1 MILGKILVTGSNG
14 FLGSHLI
21 GYLQY
26 HKKQVIGLSQNSQKK
41 DGIHQI
47 KNDVRTISRIPKD
60 ISCIVHLAALT
71 DINHCERYP
80 KACFDTNVGGTQ
92 NMLELGRKHDS
103 KFIFASTS
111 HVYGIPKKLPV
122 SETAELHPLS
132 VYAASKACAEMLCE
146 GYSKSYGLDI
156 MVVRAF
162 SIYGPA
168 SPSHLVTSK
177 IIEQILYE
185 NKITIGNLSP
195 KRDFLYVSDL
205 ISAYSLLIKRNLTG
219 FSIFNVG
226 FGKSISILELCQ
238 KLIKISGKKIS
249 VNSDKN
255 LQRKSEIE
263 NIVCDISKIKKLGW
277 KPKILLEEGL
287 SNTFHWFANSK
298 L

>member
-14 FLGSHLI
+14 FLGSNLI
-21 GYLQY
+21 DYLLY
-26 HKKQVIGLSQNSQKK
+26 NKKQVIGLSQNPQKK

-47 KNDVRTISRIPKD
+47 QNDVRTISRIPKD
-60 ISCIVHLAALT
+60 ISCIMHLAALT
-71 DINHCERYP
+71 DVNYCQLYP

-92 NMLELGRKHDS
+92 NMLELARKHDS

-111 HVYGIPKKLPV
+111 HVFGIPKKLPV
-122 SETAELHPLS
+122 SENTEFHPIS

-156 MVVRAF
+156 IIVRAF

-168 SPSHLVTSK
+168 SPSYLVTSK
-177 IIEQILYE
+177 IIKQILYE
-185 NKITIGNLSP
+185 NKITLGNLSP

-205 ISAYSLLIKRNLTG
+205 ILAYSLLIKRSLKG
-219 FSIFNVG
+219 FSKFNVG
-226 FGKSISILELCQ
+226 FGKSTSILELCQ
-238 KLIKISGKKIS
+238 KLIKISGKNVP

-263 NIVCDISKIKKLGW
+263 NIICDISKIKKLGW
-277 KPKILLEEGL
+277 KPKISLEEGL